1 MLAKTPS
8 ISIVIPALNEAANL
22 RVVLPALPEVHEV
35 ILVDGH
41 SVDGTVEV
49 ARSVRPGIK
58 VVHQTRRG
66 KGNALACG
74 FAAATGDV
82 IVMFDADGSADPAEI
97 PLFVRALANGA
108 DYAKGSRFHGAGPHG
123 GPRCGSADIS
133 RLRRL
138 GNAGLNGL
146 ANGLF
151 GTRFS
156 DLCYGYNAFW
166 RDILPLLGLPPV
178 SDRGPDAGRLCWGD
192 GFEIETVLSCRVA
205 AAHLR
210 VVEVPSY
217 EHRRIFGETNL
228 RTFADGARVL
238 RTIVVERLGAG
249 RRRGTAGGLT
259 VERDMRT
266 GAALAVAPRRRTNSA
281 RLIRRPAAGR
291 AYVPRGR
298 LRFAPGGARSYLSGL
313 WRPAQRHTEG
323 HAQ

>member
-1 MLAKTPS
+1 MLAQLPT

-22 RVVLPALPEVHEV
+22 RVVLPALPDVHEV
-35 ILVDGH
+35 ILVDGN

-49 ARSVRPGIK
+49 AQEVRPGIK

-97 PLFVRALANGA
+97 PLFVRALVNGA
-108 DYAKGSRFHGAGPHG
+108 DYAKGSRFRGAGPRG
-123 GPRCGSADIS
+123 GAQCGSADIS
-133 RLRRL
+133 HLRRL

-178 SDRGPDAGRLCWGD
+178 SDRGPDAGRLSWGD

-217 EHRRIFGETNL
+217 ERRRIFGETNL

-238 RTIVVERLGAG
+238 RTIVVERVGTA
-249 RRRGTAGGLT
+249 RRRGAAGGPPA
-259 VERDMRT
+259 ERDMLT
-266 GAALAVAPRRRTNSA
+266 GAAVAAAPRRRTDSA
-281 RLIRRPAAGR
+281 RLIRSPAVGR
-291 AYVPRGR
+291 ARVPRGR
-298 LRFAPGGARSYLSGL
+298 LRFASGGARSYLSGL
-313 WRPAQRHTEG
+313 WRSAEPHTEG
-323 HAQ
+323 QAK